1 MLVVAGEWT
10 NQTAG
15 YFGHFLMYVFNMFLQ
30 ITIFCE
36 GLLANVTFVIFQ
48 IQMNSIRVRFQK
60 TIHFLADNGKPD
72 CH

>member
-1 MLVVAGEWT
+1 
-10 NQTAG
+10 
-15 YFGHFLMYVFNMFLQ
+15 MYVFNMFLQ